1 MLSGGEKYV
10 QKIEKTRAQ
19 IAKIKEECKTL
30 TAKTLQNE
38 KLIMKNH
45 EKSVTKNRR
54 IKEI

>member
-19 IAKIKEECKTL
+19 IAKIKEECKNL
-30 TAKTLQNE
+30 TAKTFQNE

-45 EKSVTKNRR
+45 EKSVTKNKR